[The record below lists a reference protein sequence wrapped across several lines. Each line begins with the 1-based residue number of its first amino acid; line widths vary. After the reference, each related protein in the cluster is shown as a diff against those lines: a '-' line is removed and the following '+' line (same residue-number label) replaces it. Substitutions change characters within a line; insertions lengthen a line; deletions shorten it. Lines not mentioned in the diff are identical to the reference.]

1 MSACLSL
8 RRVIFSA
15 FMLSACFAII
25 PNVQAQEVSGPV
37 IGSDATQI
45 VPDIAEAAPKLSK
58 IDVIGTERIEP
69 STVISYMD
77 IRVGEAM
84 TQDKLDATLKG
95 LFGTGLFSDIMLEQ
109 KGSTL
114 IVKIVENPIINQ
126 VAFEGNK
133 KVKDEQLLSETTL
146 RPRQVFTR
154 TKVQS
159 DVARLY
165 QIYQR
170 QGRFSAS
177 IEPKIIKLD
186 QNRVDLVYEI
196 DEGPVTEIS
205 TIRFVGNHQ
214 FSDENLRDVLAT
226 KEARW
231 YRILTANDRYDED
244 RLSFDQEKLRQFY
257 LENGYADFRVLSSQA
272 EMAPDRK
279 SFFLT
284 MTVEEGDR
292 YKVGAI
298 NLTSQIKNIDAQTL
312 KNEVKFSSQDWY
324 NATFVEDSIDAM
336 TNKLQDLQYAFAT
349 VRPDVQRNREA
360 KTVDITFSVSETP
373 RVFVERIDIKGNSRT
388 MDKVIRR
395 AMLLVEGDP
404 FSRDKLA
411 KSEQR
416 IRDLGF
422 FEIVEVRSLPGSA
435 PDKSVIDIKIAEKS
449 TGEVSIGA
457 GFSTADG
464 PLADLRLRETN
475 FLGRGQEFVLA
486 TTLSG
491 QRTEF
496 DFSFT
501 EPYFLQRDLSAGIDL
516 FHITRDLEDESS
528 YDQQRDGGGLR
539 LGYPLSEHWRQ
550 SLRYRVEQNK
560 IENVQSDAS
569 RFILDQEGER
579 FTSAVS
585 QRLTYDHRDSTLFP
599 TDGVNAWLETEVAGL
614 GGETKYVSGRVG
626 ASSYYPITKKVT
638 FSLTGETG
646 AIGGFSNEDVAINDR
661 YFLGG
666 TNLRGFQLAGIGP
679 RDTSTDDALGG
690 NYFYRGTAE
699 ASFPIGLPEELGVTG
714 HAFNDI
720 GSLWGLDDGESDPD
734 VANSSSIRASAGVG
748 ISWKSPLGPIRVD
761 LAQPYASEDYDEQE
775 LFRFNFG
782 TRF

>member
-435 PDKSVIDIKIAEKS
+435 PDKSVIDIKVAEKS